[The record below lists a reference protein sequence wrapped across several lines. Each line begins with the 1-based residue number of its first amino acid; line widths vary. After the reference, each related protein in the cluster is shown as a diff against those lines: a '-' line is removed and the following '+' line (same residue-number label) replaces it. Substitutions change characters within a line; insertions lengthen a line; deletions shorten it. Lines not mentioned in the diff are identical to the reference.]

1 MRSHAGAA
9 SAPHMPIRNDVV
21 SSEVVPANPADT
33 AAANATEIVT
43 AKVCVTIRSRRGSTT
58 SVSAPAGKVRRKS
71 GKVVATWTAE
81 TSLGLGLRLVI
92 IQAEPVSNIANP
104 TLESDV
110 AMRMTMNAG
119 LLSRPEGG
127 SALDGAFG
135 SRFSSVVKSSARHP
149 DAVRHL
155 AFACPHY
162 ANLASAPV
170 RATCAYR
177 CSLKN
182 APACASARRPGS
194 SCAFQ
199 SGHAWIIC
207 GQISRVAETSASPA
221 GGAKRVTR

>member
-1 MRSHAGAA
+1 MVFMRSHAGAA
-9 SAPHMPIRNDVV
+9 SAPHTPIRNEVV
-21 SSEVVPANPADT
+21 SNEVGPANPAQT
-33 AAANATEIVT
+33 AAANAIEIAAAT
-43 AKVCVTIRSRRGSTT
+43 VCVTIRSRRGSTT

-71 GKVVATWTAE
+71 GRVVATWTAE

-162 ANLASAPV
+162 ASLASAT
-170 RATCAYR
+170 A
-177 CSLKN
+177 
-182 APACASARRPGS
+182 
-194 SCAFQ
+194 
-199 SGHAWIIC
+199 
-207 GQISRVAETSASPA
+207 
-221 GGAKRVTR
+221 